1 MTIYFWRSTDNTLK
15 YKHLEV
21 VDNKKL
27 HKVVDYFIGCKYN
40 VMIYNGTNGLVLY
53 LDKGRF
59 GQS

>member
-1 MTIYFWRSTDNTLK
+1 MTIYFWREIDNTLK

-21 VDNKKL
+21 VDDSEL
-27 HKVVDYFIGCKYN
+27 YEVVDYFLCKYN
-40 VMIYNGTNGLVLY
+40 VMIYKGDNGLILY